1 MSDTPETDAASQSW
15 LRIRTNGETFID
27 ENKIVVADKMEAME
41 RQRND
46 AMQLARELRDI
57 LEAVLPFIGATEA
70 PEWACGDSYVIIRKA
85 DKLLCN

>member
-1 MSDTPETDAASQSW
+1 MSDTPETDEQEEMD
-15 LRIRTNGETFID
+15 NGDTVPLLDFAR
-27 ENKIVVADKMEAME
+27 NLE

-46 AMQLARELRDI
+46 ALQLTRELRDI
-57 LEAVLPFIGATEA
+57 LEAVMPFIGATDA